1 MQVTAAVVH
10 EKFGKFVIET
20 VELDQ
25 PRDDEI
31 LVKVV
36 ASGICQ
42 TDVHGRDGYF
52 QTPYPAVFG
61 HEGAGIVEAVGR
73 NVRSLAKGDHVVMSF
88 PWCGS
93 CPTCNAGRIA
103 YCEDATKLKQG
114 GMRTDGS
121 TLLKSAGKP
130 VYGSFFQQ
138 SSFSSYTIASE
149 RFAVKAR
156 KDVPL
161 ERIAA
166 IACGGQTGAGAV
178 ANVLRP
184 EVGST
189 FAVFGAGAVGLSA
202 LMAAKLA
209 GCAKIIAVDIR
220 DERLE
225 LARELGATHT
235 VNHAKSKS
243 VVADINAIVRGG
255 VDYSIETSALPNVFR
270 EAVESLQQ
278 GGGQCVLLG
287 SARSGVDVGFEMR
300 NIQRGRLV
308 RGVVQGEARPKEFLP
323 KLIDLMAEGRM
334 PFERMIRMY
343 DLADINTACADA
355 EAGRTIKPVLRL
367 PH

>member
-1 MQVTAAVVH
+1 MKVTSAVVR
-10 EKFGKFVIET
+10 EKFGKFALET
-20 VELDQ
+20 LDLDE
-25 PRDDEI
+25 PRDDEV

-52 QTPYPAVFG
+52 PTPFPAVFG
-61 HEGAGIVEAVGR
+61 HEGAGIVEKVGR
-73 NVRSLAKGDHVVMSF
+73 GVRSLAVGDHVVMSF

-103 YCEDATKLKQG
+103 YCEDASKLKQG
-114 GMRTDGS
+114 GMRADGT
-121 TLLKSAGKP
+121 TLLSSGGKP

-138 SSFSSYTIASE
+138 SSFSTYTIASE

-178 ANVLRP
+178 INVLRP
-184 EVGST
+184 QVGTS

-202 LMAAKLA
+202 LMAAKLS
-209 GCAKIIAVDIR
+209 GCVTIIAVDVK
-220 DERLE
+220 DERLA
-225 LARELGATHT
+225 LAKELGATHT
-235 VNHAKSKS
+235 INHAKSKS
-243 VVADINAIVRGG
+243 VVADINAIVKGG
-255 VDYSIETSALPNVFR
+255 VDFSIETSALPNVFR

-323 KLIDLMAEGRM
+323 KLIDLMAEGKM
-334 PFERMIRMY
+334 PFERMIKTY

>member
-1 MQVTAAVVH
+1 MKVTSAVVRA
-10 EKFGKFVIET
+10 KFGKFTIENFD
-20 VELDQ
+20 LDE
-25 PRDDEI
+25 PRDDEV

-52 QTPYPAVFG
+52 PIPFPAVFG
-61 HEGAGIVEAVGR
+61 HEGAGVIEKVGKG
-73 NVRSLAKGDHVVMSF
+73 VKSLVPGDHVVMSF
-88 PWCGS
+88 PWCGT
-93 CPTCNAGRIA
+93 CPTCAAGRIA
-103 YCEDATKLKQG
+103 YCEDASKLKQG
-114 GMRTDGS
+114 GMRADGS
-121 TLLKSAGKP
+121 TLLTSGGKP
-130 VYGSFFQQ
+130 IYGSYFQQ
-138 SSFSSYTIASE
+138 SSFSNYTIANE

-161 ERIAA
+161 ERLAA
-166 IACGGQTGAGAV
+166 IACGGQTGAGATL
-178 ANVLRP
+178 NVLRP
-184 EVGST
+184 SVGLS
-189 FAVFGAGAVGLSA
+189 FAVFGTGAVGL
-202 LMAAKLA
+202 AAMMGAKIA
-209 GCAKIIAVDIR
+209 GCAPIIAIDIR

-235 VNHAKSKS
+235 INHSKSKG
-243 VVADINAIVRGG
+243 VVADINKIVKGG
-255 VDYSIETSALPNVFR
+255 VDFSVETSALPGVFR

-287 SARSGVDVGFEMR
+287 SARSGVDVNFEMR

-323 KLIDLMAEGRM
+323 RLVNLMADGKM
-334 PFERMIRMY
+334 PFERMIKMY